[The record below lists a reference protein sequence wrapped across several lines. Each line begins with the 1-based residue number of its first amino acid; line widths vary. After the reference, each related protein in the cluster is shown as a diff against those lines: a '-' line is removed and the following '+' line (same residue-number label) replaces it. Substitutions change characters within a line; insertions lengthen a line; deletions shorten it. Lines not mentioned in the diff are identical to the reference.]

1 MYLTD
6 EKKLNVSLSGLFYT
20 RKWNDH
26 VPCIYF
32 EKIIGKKPLLKKIYK
47 KSRELKI
54 IFNSSMVSEIESD
67 LWEESGWV
75 KKHTLFVCE
84 SNLLEVKKINPP
96 KDALISC
103 KLLNPS
109 DIPLLLEVDK
119 NIFDPYWRNSYSNFI
134 ETIKTSNYNY
144 LFKIYHND
152 IACGYAILGETR
164 GFTYLQRFGIDKTFQ
179 KKGMGWELL
188 SYILSFAKAKNFK
201 KMKLNTQSTNQAA
214 LSLYTNNTFE
224 VLEKKL
230 VIMGS
235 ASHKQE

>member
-84 SNLLEVKKINPP
+84 SNLLEAKKINPP

-134 ETIKTSNYNY
+134 ETIKTSNNNY

-179 KKGMGWELL
+179 KKGMGGDLL

-235 ASHKQE
+235 VGDKQG

>member
-32 EKIIGKKPLLKKIYK
+32 EKIIGKKSLLKKIYK

-54 IFNSSMVSEIESD
+54 IFNSSMVSEIESN

-96 KDALISC
+96 KDALINC

-134 ETIKTSNYNY
+134 ETIKTSNNNY

-179 KKGMGWELL
+179 KKGMGGDLL

>member
-20 RKWNDH
+20 RRWNDH

-134 ETIKTSNYNY
+134 ETIKTSNNNY

-152 IACGYAILGETR
+152 IACGYGILGETR

-179 KKGMGWELL
+179 KKGMGWQLL

>member
-20 RKWNDH
+20 RRWNDH

-134 ETIKTSNYNY
+134 ETIKTSNNNY

-152 IACGYAILGETR
+152 IACGYGILGETR

-179 KKGMGWELL
+179 KKGMGGDLL